1 MPPKSA
7 KSNEKT
13 KDIEISS
20 SHAAVSKADI
30 IALLAEHRS
39 ALLAELKNSF
49 FDDVNNKLDGLQKA
63 SDSHGERLESLE
75 KNADT
80 ISERL
85 AKVENVCE
93 SMHAANEKLRAK
105 LSDIE
110 SRNRRCNA
118 RFVGLPEGIEGPQP
132 SKFFSELL
140 QNVFGKAI
148 FPSPPELD
156 RGHRTLAPKPSPG
169 GRPVIVCFHRYQNK
183 ELLIREARRR
193 NDLKY
198 MDKPFRIYE
207 DYSPE
212 VVSQRREYRSVMADL
227 YRLGLRPSL
236 QYPARLRITEADG
249 VRRTFGSVV
258 EAERF
263 VEHLKKD

>member
-1 MPPKSA
+1 MQPKSA

-13 KDIEISS
+13 AEIEVSS
-20 SHAAVSKADI
+20 SHATVSKADI

-49 FDDVNNKLDGLQKA
+49 FDNVNNKLDGLQKV

-75 KNADT
+75 ENADT

-93 SMHAANEKLRAK
+93 SLHAANEKLSYLISSQETDVVMPVLSVYRRELRAHS
-105 LSDIE
+105 LQNCS
-110 SRNRRCNA
+110 RRCCKMFLA
-118 RFVGLPEGIEGPQP
+118 RTFSLPLQSWIVHTVLWPLNRPREAGLGL
-132 SKFFSELL
+132 S
-140 QNVFGKAI
+140 
-148 FPSPPELD
+148 
-156 RGHRTLAPKPSPG
+156 
-169 GRPVIVCFHRYQNK
+169 VCFHRYQNK
-183 ELLIREARRR
+183 ELLIREARGR

-236 QYPARLRITEADG
+236 QYPVQLRITEADG